1 MSFKIL
7 RIEGAQWQ
15 TKAGPKGHG
24 LLMTATLTPPAA
36 AVARHNPVERL
47 ADYMQALHHYLGLP
61 NAIVDRILFVD
72 NSNSDLTPLINMA
85 TRLVHGKA
93 VEFISFAGNDHD
105 YHLGK
110 AYGEFKLMDFGMA
123 NTSLFEPHDLIW
135 KTTGRLKILNFED
148 LTQHCKNLTFDV
160 LCDLHN
166 LPWVG
171 SGNWH
176 QRHHMDL
183 RVFAFRQS
191 AYNSVFGGLWR
202 TQTTVLDAE
211 FFYHRVRKSYNDV
224 QVIPRFPV
232 QLQLQGISG
241 RHQRDYATRTQ
252 RAKDAVRRVSRK
264 LAPWLW
270 L

>member
-1 MSFKIL
+1 L
-7 RIEGAQWQ
+7 
-15 TKAGPKGHG
+15 
-24 LLMTATLTPPAA
+24 AT
-36 AVARHNPVERL
+36 
-47 ADYMQALHHYLGLP
+47 
-61 NAIVDRILFVD
+61 
-72 NSNSDLTPLINMA
+72 
-85 TRLVHGKA
+85 
-93 VEFISFAGNDHD
+93 VEFVIGRLFRTLAIGAVVTMGT
-105 YHLGK
+105 L
-110 AYGEFKLMDFGMA
+110 LFGVPLSMA
-123 NTSLFEPHDLIW
+123 IW